1 MAEKVM
7 NNVRAV
13 MALNDLKVYASSRS
27 LEALDYAIAVLE
39 KLEEAGIKNPLETL
53 NPEEK

>member
-1 MAEKVM
+1 MAEKKM

-39 KLEEAGIKNPLETL
+39 KLEKEGIKNPIESLEK
-53 NPEEK
+53 EK